1 MNGNRKRLVGRLL
14 MAGGRDELVKALDAL
29 IEPKSLIWERI
40 SDVAIGYVVD
50 LIIDARAD
58 IRAGAKE
65 ALDQLPD

>member
-1 MNGNRKRLVGRLL
+1 MNRNRKRLVGRLL

>member
-1 MNGNRKRLVGRLL
+1 MIGNRKRLVGRLL
-14 MAGGRDELVKALDAL
+14 MAGGREELVKALDAL

-58 IRAGAKE
+58 IRAGVAGS
-65 ALDQLPD
+65 ALEVPQ

>member
-1 MNGNRKRLVGRLL
+1 MNRNRKRLVGRLL

-50 LIIDARAD
+50 LIIDARSD

>member
-14 MAGGRDELVKALDAL
+14 IAGSRDELVKALDAL
-29 IEPKSLIWERI
+29 IEPQSLIWERI

>member
-1 MNGNRKRLVGRLL
+1 MNGNRKRSVGRLL
-14 MAGGRDELVKALDAL
+14 IAGGRDELVKALDAL